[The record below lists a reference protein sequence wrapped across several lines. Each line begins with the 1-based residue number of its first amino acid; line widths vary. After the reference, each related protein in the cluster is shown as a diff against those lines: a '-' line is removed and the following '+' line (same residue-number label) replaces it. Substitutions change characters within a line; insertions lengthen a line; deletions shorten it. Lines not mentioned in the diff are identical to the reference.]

1 VIYTYVVIVA
11 VVLFAILGFQRGWLR
26 ETASLAGLLVAW
38 LAVLTLGETFVAFA
52 NRLFLMTRF
61 TLAGGYDSLSP
72 GVILDSLRRE
82 PLIDPRHP
90 DVILGIL
97 FLALAVGSFVV
108 VSRIAPEASAASARA
123 LGLLVG
129 VANGYLV
136 SYLALRFLV
145 PAARFGLAL
154 PLNPGDAVESL
165 GQSLP
170 TLLLAGVV
178 IAIAISL
185 FSSHRVGG
193 KTAPRVSAGRAKG

>member
-1 VIYTYVVIVA
+1 MIYTYLVVVA
-11 VVLFAILGFQRGWLR
+11 VVVFAILGFQRGWLR
-26 ETASLAGLLVAW
+26 EISSLAGLLVAW
-38 LAVLTLGETFVAFA
+38 LAVLALGEAFVAFA

-61 TLAGGYDSLSP
+61 TIAGGYDSSSP
-72 GVILDSLRRE
+72 GVILDALRRE

-97 FLALAVGSFVV
+97 FVALALGSFLVA
-108 VSRIAPEASAASARA
+108 SRIAPTASAASARA
-123 LGLLVG
+123 LGMLVG

-136 SYLALRFLV
+136 SYLALRFLI
-145 PAARFGLAL
+145 PAARFGFSL

-185 FSSHRVGG
+185 FSSHRIGG
-193 KTAPRVSAGRAKG
+193 KNATRVSAGRAKG